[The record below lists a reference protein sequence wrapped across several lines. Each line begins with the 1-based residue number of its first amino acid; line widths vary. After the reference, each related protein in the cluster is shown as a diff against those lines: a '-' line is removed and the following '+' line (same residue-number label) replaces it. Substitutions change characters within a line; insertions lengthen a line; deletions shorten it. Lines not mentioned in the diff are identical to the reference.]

1 MATDN
6 VPQLPRHQQGAEP
19 QRLLTTL
26 FGDYWL
32 GRSEHLPSAALVR
45 LLAEFDT
52 TAAGARAAIQR
63 LAARR
68 FLVGSRNGRET
79 SYGVPPRSREVLN
92 MHLGKLFGT
101 PDQEPWDG
109 QWTIV
114 AFSVPEQDRAARRL
128 LREALRSLHF
138 GRLYDALW
146 ISPWDRTTEL
156 ASLAADVQPHQLT
169 VFRGKDLPVQPE
181 RNIAAEAFE
190 LAPVADQYRSFA
202 RDCRA
207 LLDRIRSDS
216 PSPSEALKMRTE
228 TMTEWRRISSL
239 DPKLPQELLGADW
252 PGEAALAAC
261 AELYDSLGP
270 LAESRFRSIIAGY
283 DPALAELASHHTFR
297 GARQLQS

>member
-1 MATDN
+1 MASEN

-79 SYGVPPRSREVLN
+79 AYGVPPRSREVLN
-92 MHLGKLFGT
+92 MHLRKLFGT
-101 PDQEPWDG
+101 PEQEPWDG

-146 ISPWDRTTEL
+146 VSPRDRTPEL
-156 ASLAADVQPHQLT
+156 AELAAQVRPHQLT
-169 VFRGKDLPVQPE
+169 VFRGADIPVGPD

-190 LAPVADQYRSFA
+190 LAPLAEQYRVFV
-202 RDCRA
+202 RECRA
-207 LLDRIRSDS
+207 LLEGIRSDS
-216 PSPSEALKMRTE
+216 PSPGEALRMRTE
-228 TMTEWRRISSL
+228 TMTEWRRISAL
-239 DPKLPQELLGADW
+239 DPKLPRELLGSDW

-270 LAESRFRSIIAGY
+270 LAESRFRSIVADY
-283 DPALAELASHHTFR
+283 DQALAELASHHTFH
-297 GARQLQS
+297 GARQLQG